1 MAAPV
6 DVTEE
11 KGWGGVDLVAQPKT
25 LKTVADAIAS
35 VYIECDKDKFWADMG
50 QPAKVALSKYKR
62 ASLVA
67 EEDPA
72 QAEKLR
78 DEGFQS
84 LKFLDEQLKSASQA
98 GLFKTES
105 RLVDLVVKTFE
116 ANPKLTLDAP
126 LGAVAMHAQKEQASA
141 SAARTELEAN
151 VASSA
156 SLAQLKKHLRP
167 YTFTQAQDDPEMTVV
182 IDVPPETKTMDVK
195 VKMTATTLYVS
206 VKDHAN
212 QPVIEGRF
220 LHAIRPE
227 ESAFHLEGS
236 GEGRKLILDIEKASA
251 GAQDW
256 SPGLLV
262 V

>member
-1 MAAPV
+1 MPSGKNAVVRGLP
-6 DVTEE
+6 
-11 KGWGGVDLVAQPKT
+11 LPL
-25 LKTVADAIAS
+25 LKVS
-35 VYIECDKDKFWADMG
+35 V
-50 QPAKVALSKYKR
+50 
-62 ASLVA
+62 
-67 EEDPA
+67 
-72 QAEKLR
+72 
-78 DEGFQS
+78 
-84 LKFLDEQLKSASQA
+84 
-98 GLFKTES
+98 
-105 RLVDLVVKTFE
+105 
-116 ANPKLTLDAP
+116 NPGP
-126 LGAVAMHAQKEQASA
+126 NHCV
-141 SAARTELEAN
+141 
-151 VASSA
+151 
-156 SLAQLKKHLRP
+156 KKHLRP